1 MIIKRNLNRLI
12 MKEKEVEFIREKR
25 EKIESIVSE
34 CSTLL
39 EKGNYP
45 QSVKIDMKDYLSAIR
60 MAISISRGTTQLH
73 KYEYLLR
80 KAEKLLDLLKA
91 MEGNCKL
98 EYIDLISDDN

>member
-1 MIIKRNLNRLI
+1 M
-12 MKEKEVEFIREKR
+12 MKEKEVEFIREER
-25 EKIESIVSE
+25 EKIESKINE

-45 QSVKIDMKDYLSAIR
+45 QSVKFDMKDYLSAIR
-60 MAISISRGTTQLH
+60 MAISISRGTTQLR

-80 KAEKLLDLLKA
+80 KAEELLDLLKD